1 MPIVRYSNELVRLNQ
16 ANVFQQQVTAPTV
29 SATTLSSNTI
39 SISGLPSL
47 GSQGAPR
54 PEEFTDI
61 SQIVDYIERIKQALI
76 NMGVMQ

>member
-16 ANVFQQQVTAPTV
+16 ANQFQQTVTAPTV
-29 SATTLSSNTI
+29 SATTLSGNTI

-47 GSQGAPR
+47 GSQGAFR
-54 PEEFTDI
+54 PEEFTEI
-61 SQIVDYIERIKQALI
+61 GQLVEYIDRIKQALV